1 MTCAGCSAHCAVS
14 SACSGWA
21 GVVNIFS
28 SINIGFLFAVGPS
41 WWSWDHHRTH
51 VTQCHMTGHDTL
63 SWHMTVVTSLCEVNT
78 QQNSFIIN
86 GLRINIKQITCL
98 HLGNCKTSK
107 SLKLTL
113 RTDTAWVFY
122 WSINFDI
129 SNHLRI
135 KFDYFGYCILK
146 DNKDADNS
154 RSKYN
159 LVKVV
164 NQMNCGRDHFLLLI
178 TCIRGTLCLNMFD
191 TWHIIAPQLWSHDVT
206 ASYLHWAPL
215 IMASCLD
222 ASCVPWPTLPR
233 ARTRDTSLWHNCHA
247 SQYPQLTSLPDSVS
261 V

>member
-1 MTCAGCSAHCAVS
+1 M
-14 SACSGWA
+14 
-21 GVVNIFS
+21 I
-28 SINIGFLFAVGPS
+28 
-41 WWSWDHHRTH
+41 D
-51 VTQCHMTGHDTL
+51 
-63 SWHMTVVTSLCEVNT
+63 
-78 QQNSFIIN
+78 
-86 GLRINIKQITCL
+86 IKQITCL
-98 HLGNCKTSK
+98 HLNDCKTSK
-107 SLKLTL
+107 SWKLTL

-191 TWHIIAPQLWSHDVT
+191 TWHIIAPQLWSYDVT
-206 ASYLHWAPL
+206 ASYLHRAPL